1 MIKYYCPYCNITYT
15 FKRGIKSE
23 KMICFKC
30 GDELLKDRFFN
41 LQKLIA
47 LVALSAFVL
56 PVLFLFTYSLINEMR
71 NQNRNIE
78 NHLTYILN

>member
-1 MIKYYCPYCNITYT
+1 MIKCYCPYCNITYT
-15 FKRGIKSE
+15 FNRRIKSG

-30 GDELLKDRFFN
+30 GDELLKVKSFSFR
-41 LQKLIA
+41 KLVA
-47 LVALSAFVL
+47 LVAISAFVL

-78 NHLTYILN
+78 NHLTYFLN